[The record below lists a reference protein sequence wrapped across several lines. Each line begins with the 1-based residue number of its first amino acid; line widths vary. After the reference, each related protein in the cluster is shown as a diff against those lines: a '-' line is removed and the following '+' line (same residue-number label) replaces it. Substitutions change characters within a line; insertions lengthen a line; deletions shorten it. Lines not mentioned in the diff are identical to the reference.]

1 MNIHSY
7 HASARLL
14 CQDEKTETQ
23 INKMGKGNY
32 ESAKH
37 ADALSHAICRTCA
50 GQTGGAY
57 VNDWRTFVLTCSWA

>member
-23 INKMGKGNY
+23 INKMRKGNS

-37 ADALSHAICRTCA
+37 ADALRTRSAERRLNNLVEA
-50 GQTGGAY
+50 G
-57 VNDWRTFVLTCSWA
+57 